1 MRDRAILHSDAN
13 CFYASVETVLNPE
26 FRGKAIAVC
35 GAPEERHGIVLAK
48 SEKAKRAGVKTGM
61 ANWQAKQCCRD
72 LIIVPP
78 QYDYYLK
85 FSKLLHGIYRR
96 YTDQV
101 EPFGMD
107 ECWLDVT
114 YSPGDPMEIAE
125 EIRQAVKDELGLTV
139 SIGVSFNKVFAK
151 LGSDYKKPD
160 AITQISKEHFK
171 EIVWPLPCSDLLYCG
186 NATTA
191 KLGSMGVRTI
201 GGIAS
206 LPVEVM
212 QRKFGKNGVAL
223 WKYANGLDD
232 SRVAHQDYTA
242 PAKSVGH
249 GITCVADLENMD
261 EARKVIFAL
270 SLDIGYKLRY
280 MNLRATGVQLYV
292 RDSELS
298 FCSWQKRLDMAT
310 QDEGTIALVFIKR
323 VSIIGILSFQISH
336 HPDEFAIVIPDVS
349 FCPSHRGE
357 NNLVEFTV
365 TTYQKLNIF
374 FFCDESSD
382 NGNNLFFCIEEAV
395 DLAVTEE
402 GHRENIKHARH
413 HHFAFTDF
421 EWTCFIL
428 IRSLLMFDPPHFSNS
443 RDR

>member
-26 FRGKAIAVC
+26 FRGKAVAVC
-35 GAPEERHGIVLAK
+35 GSPEERHGIVLAK

-280 MNLRATGVQLYV
+280 MNLRATGVQLYI

-298 FCSWQKRLDMAT
+298 FCSWQKRLEMAT
-310 QDEGTIALVFIKR
+310 QDEGTIALAAYSLLEEKYSWRNPIR
-323 VSIIGILSFQISH
+323 SITVTAIQLDSSQNPTQLSMLLDYERLVRREKLNESI
-336 HPDEFAIVIPDVS
+336 DTIRDRYGKYAVIPA
-349 FCPSHRGE
+349 
-357 NNLVEFTV
+357 LVLDEKKMLV
-365 TTYQKLNIF
+365 GNDREIIMPGYIYQ
-374 FFCDESSD
+374 
-382 NGNNLFFCIEEAV
+382 
-395 DLAVTEE
+395 
-402 GHRENIKHARH
+402 
-413 HHFAFTDF
+413 
-421 EWTCFIL
+421 
-428 IRSLLMFDPPHFSNS
+428 
-443 RDR
+443 

>member
-35 GAPEERHGIVLAK
+35 GSPEERHGIVLAK

-171 EIVWPLPCSDLLYCG
+171 EIVWPLPCSELLYCG

-292 RDSELS
+292 RNSELS
-298 FCSWQKRLDMAT
+298 FCSWQKRLEMAT
-310 QDEGTIALVFIKR
+310 QDEGTIALAAYSLLEEKYSWRNPIR
-323 VSIIGILSFQISH
+323 SITVTAIQLDSSQNPTQLSMLLDYERLVRREKLNESI
-336 HPDEFAIVIPDVS
+336 DTIRDRYGKYAVIPA
-349 FCPSHRGE
+349 
-357 NNLVEFTV
+357 LVLDEKKMPV
-365 TTYQKLNIF
+365 GNDREIIMPGYMYQ
-374 FFCDESSD
+374 
-382 NGNNLFFCIEEAV
+382 
-395 DLAVTEE
+395 
-402 GHRENIKHARH
+402 
-413 HHFAFTDF
+413 
-421 EWTCFIL
+421 
-428 IRSLLMFDPPHFSNS
+428 
-443 RDR
+443 

>member
-13 CFYASVETVLNPE
+13 CFYASVETVLNPD
-26 FRGKAIAVC
+26 FRGQAIAVC
-35 GAPEERHGIVLAK
+35 GSPEERHGIVLAK

-125 EIRQAVKDELGLTV
+125 EIRQVVKDELGLTV

-201 GGIAS
+201 GGIAL
-206 LPVEVM
+206 LPVDVM

-292 RDSELS
+292 RNSELS
-298 FCSWQKRLDMAT
+298 FCSWQKRLEMAT
-310 QDEGTIALVFIKR
+310 QDEGTIALAAYSLLEEKYSWRNPIR
-323 VSIIGILSFQISH
+323 SITVTATQLDSSQNPTQLSMLLDYERLVRREKLNESI
-336 HPDEFAIVIPDVS
+336 DTIRDRYGKYAVIPA
-349 FCPSHRGE
+349 
-357 NNLVEFTV
+357 LVLDEKKMPV
-365 TTYQKLNIF
+365 GNDREIIMPGYMYQ
-374 FFCDESSD
+374 
-382 NGNNLFFCIEEAV
+382 
-395 DLAVTEE
+395 
-402 GHRENIKHARH
+402 
-413 HHFAFTDF
+413 
-421 EWTCFIL
+421 
-428 IRSLLMFDPPHFSNS
+428 
-443 RDR
+443 

>member
-1 MRDRAILHSDAN
+1 M
-13 CFYASVETVLNPE
+13 
-26 FRGKAIAVC
+26 
-35 GAPEERHGIVLAK
+35 LAK

-292 RDSELS
+292 RNSELS

-310 QDEGTIALVFIKR
+310 QDEGTIALAAYSLLEEKYSWRNPIR
-323 VSIIGILSFQISH
+323 SITVTAIQLDSSQNPTQLSMLLDYERLVRREKLNESI
-336 HPDEFAIVIPDVS
+336 DTIRDRYGKYAVIPA
-349 FCPSHRGE
+349 
-357 NNLVEFTV
+357 LVLDEKKMPV
-365 TTYQKLNIF
+365 GNDREIIMPGYMYQ
-374 FFCDESSD
+374 
-382 NGNNLFFCIEEAV
+382 
-395 DLAVTEE
+395 
-402 GHRENIKHARH
+402 
-413 HHFAFTDF
+413 
-421 EWTCFIL
+421 
-428 IRSLLMFDPPHFSNS
+428 
-443 RDR
+443 

>member
-13 CFYASVETVLNPE
+13 CFYASVETVLNPD
-26 FRGKAIAVC
+26 FRGQAIAVC
-35 GAPEERHGIVLAK
+35 GSPEERHGIVLAK

-201 GGIAS
+201 GGIAL
-206 LPVEVM
+206 LPVDVM
-212 QRKFGKNGVAL
+212 QRKFGKNGVPL

-232 SRVAHQDYTA
+232 SRVAHQDFTA

-298 FCSWQKRLDMAT
+298 FCSWQKRLEMAT
-310 QDEGTIALVFIKR
+310 QDEGTIALAAYSLLEEKYSWHNPIR
-323 VSIIGILSFQISH
+323 SITVTATQLDSSQNPTQLSMLLDYERLVRREKLNESI
-336 HPDEFAIVIPDVS
+336 DTIRDRYGKYAVIPA
-349 FCPSHRGE
+349 
-357 NNLVEFTV
+357 LVLDEKKMPV
-365 TTYQKLNIF
+365 GNDREIIMPGYMYQ
-374 FFCDESSD
+374 
-382 NGNNLFFCIEEAV
+382 
-395 DLAVTEE
+395 
-402 GHRENIKHARH
+402 
-413 HHFAFTDF
+413 
-421 EWTCFIL
+421 
-428 IRSLLMFDPPHFSNS
+428 
-443 RDR
+443 

>member
-1 MRDRAILHSDAN
+1 MCAMRDRAILHSDAN

-35 GAPEERHGIVLAK
+35 GSPEERHGIVLAK

-298 FCSWQKRLDMAT
+298 FCSWQKRLEMAT
-310 QDEGTIALVFIKR
+310 QDEGTIALAAYSLLEEKYSWRNPIR
-323 VSIIGILSFQISH
+323 SITVTAIQLDSSQNPTQLSMLLDYERLVRREKLNESI
-336 HPDEFAIVIPDVS
+336 DTIRDRYGKYAVIPA
-349 FCPSHRGE
+349 
-357 NNLVEFTV
+357 LVLDEKKMPV
-365 TTYQKLNIF
+365 GNDREIIMPGYMYQ
-374 FFCDESSD
+374 
-382 NGNNLFFCIEEAV
+382 
-395 DLAVTEE
+395 
-402 GHRENIKHARH
+402 
-413 HHFAFTDF
+413 
-421 EWTCFIL
+421 
-428 IRSLLMFDPPHFSNS
+428 
-443 RDR
+443 

>member
-26 FRGKAIAVC
+26 FRGKAVAVC
-35 GAPEERHGIVLAK
+35 GSPEERHGIVLAK

-280 MNLRATGVQLYV
+280 MNLRATGVQLYI

-298 FCSWQKRLDMAT
+298 FCSWQKRLEMAT
-310 QDEGTIALVFIKR
+310 QDEGTIALAAYSLLEEKYSWRNPIR
-323 VSIIGILSFQISH
+323 SITVTAIQLDSSQNPTQLSMLLDYERLVRREKLNESI
-336 HPDEFAIVIPDVS
+336 DTIRDRYGKYAVIPA
-349 FCPSHRGE
+349 
-357 NNLVEFTV
+357 LVLDEKKMPV
-365 TTYQKLNIF
+365 GNDREIIMPGYIYQ
-374 FFCDESSD
+374 
-382 NGNNLFFCIEEAV
+382 
-395 DLAVTEE
+395 
-402 GHRENIKHARH
+402 
-413 HHFAFTDF
+413 
-421 EWTCFIL
+421 
-428 IRSLLMFDPPHFSNS
+428 
-443 RDR
+443 

>member
-1 MRDRAILHSDAN
+1 MCAMRDRAILHSDAN
-13 CFYASVETVLNPE
+13 CFYAAVETVLNPE

-35 GAPEERHGIVLAK
+35 GSPEERHGIVLAK

-298 FCSWQKRLDMAT
+298 FCSWQKRLEMAT
-310 QDEGTIALVFIKR
+310 QDEGTIALAAYSLLEEKYSWRNPIR
-323 VSIIGILSFQISH
+323 SITVTAIQLDSSQNPTQLSMLLDYERLVRREKLNESI
-336 HPDEFAIVIPDVS
+336 DTIRDRYGKYAVIPA
-349 FCPSHRGE
+349 
-357 NNLVEFTV
+357 LVLDEKKMPV
-365 TTYQKLNIF
+365 GNDREIIMPGYMYQ
-374 FFCDESSD
+374 
-382 NGNNLFFCIEEAV
+382 
-395 DLAVTEE
+395 
-402 GHRENIKHARH
+402 
-413 HHFAFTDF
+413 
-421 EWTCFIL
+421 
-428 IRSLLMFDPPHFSNS
+428 
-443 RDR
+443 

>member
-13 CFYASVETVLNPE
+13 CFYASVETVLNPD
-26 FRGKAIAVC
+26 FRGQAIAVC
-35 GAPEERHGIVLAK
+35 GSPEERHGIVLAK

-201 GGIAS
+201 GGIAL
-206 LPVEVM
+206 LPVDVM

-292 RDSELS
+292 RNSELS
-298 FCSWQKRLDMAT
+298 FCSWQKRLEMAT
-310 QDEGTIALVFIKR
+310 QDEGTIALAAYSLLEEKYSWHNPIR
-323 VSIIGILSFQISH
+323 SITVTATQLDSSQNPTQLSMLLDYERLVRREKLNESI
-336 HPDEFAIVIPDVS
+336 DTIRDRYGKYAVIPA
-349 FCPSHRGE
+349 
-357 NNLVEFTV
+357 LVLDEKKMPV
-365 TTYQKLNIF
+365 GNDREIIMPGYMYQ
-374 FFCDESSD
+374 
-382 NGNNLFFCIEEAV
+382 
-395 DLAVTEE
+395 
-402 GHRENIKHARH
+402 
-413 HHFAFTDF
+413 
-421 EWTCFIL
+421 
-428 IRSLLMFDPPHFSNS
+428 
-443 RDR
+443 

>member
-35 GAPEERHGIVLAK
+35 GSPEERHGIVLAK

-151 LGSDYKKPD
+151 MGSDYKKPD

-249 GITCVADLENMD
+249 GITCVADLENLD

-292 RDSELS
+292 RNSELS
-298 FCSWQKRLDMAT
+298 FCSWQKRLEMAT
-310 QDEGTIALVFIKR
+310 QDEGTIALAAYSLLEEKYSWRNPIR
-323 VSIIGILSFQISH
+323 SITVTAIQLDSSQNPTQLSMLLDYERLVRREKLNESI
-336 HPDEFAIVIPDVS
+336 DTIRDRYGKYAVIPA
-349 FCPSHRGE
+349 
-357 NNLVEFTV
+357 LVLDEKKMPV
-365 TTYQKLNIF
+365 GNDREIIMPGYMYQ
-374 FFCDESSD
+374 
-382 NGNNLFFCIEEAV
+382 
-395 DLAVTEE
+395 
-402 GHRENIKHARH
+402 
-413 HHFAFTDF
+413 
-421 EWTCFIL
+421 
-428 IRSLLMFDPPHFSNS
+428 
-443 RDR
+443 

>member
-35 GAPEERHGIVLAK
+35 GSPEERHGIVLAK

-212 QRKFGKNGVAL
+212 QRRFGKNGVAL

-298 FCSWQKRLDMAT
+298 FCSWQKRLEMAT
-310 QDEGTIALVFIKR
+310 QDEGTIALAAYSLLEEKYSWRNPIR
-323 VSIIGILSFQISH
+323 SITVTAIQLDSSQNPTQLSMLLDYERLVRREKLNESI
-336 HPDEFAIVIPDVS
+336 DTIRDRYGKYAVIPA
-349 FCPSHRGE
+349 
-357 NNLVEFTV
+357 LVLDEKKMPV
-365 TTYQKLNIF
+365 GNDREIIMPGYMYQ
-374 FFCDESSD
+374 
-382 NGNNLFFCIEEAV
+382 
-395 DLAVTEE
+395 
-402 GHRENIKHARH
+402 
-413 HHFAFTDF
+413 
-421 EWTCFIL
+421 
-428 IRSLLMFDPPHFSNS
+428 
-443 RDR
+443 

>member
-1 MRDRAILHSDAN
+1 MCAMRDRAILHSDAN

-35 GAPEERHGIVLAK
+35 GSPEERHGIVLAK

-249 GITCVADLENMD
+249 GITCVADLETMD

-298 FCSWQKRLDMAT
+298 FCSWQKRLEMAT
-310 QDEGTIALVFIKR
+310 QDEGTIALAAYSLLEEKYSWRNPIR
-323 VSIIGILSFQISH
+323 SITVTAIQLDSSQNPTQLSMLLDYERLVRREKLNESI
-336 HPDEFAIVIPDVS
+336 DTIRDRYGKYAVIPA
-349 FCPSHRGE
+349 
-357 NNLVEFTV
+357 LVLDEKKMPV
-365 TTYQKLNIF
+365 GNDREIIMPGYMYQ
-374 FFCDESSD
+374 
-382 NGNNLFFCIEEAV
+382 
-395 DLAVTEE
+395 
-402 GHRENIKHARH
+402 
-413 HHFAFTDF
+413 
-421 EWTCFIL
+421 
-428 IRSLLMFDPPHFSNS
+428 
-443 RDR
+443 

>member
-35 GAPEERHGIVLAK
+35 GSPEERHGIVLAK

-270 SLDIGYKLRY
+270 SLDIRYKLRY

-292 RDSELS
+292 RNSELS

-310 QDEGTIALVFIKR
+310 QDEGTIALAAYSLLEEKYSWRNPIR
-323 VSIIGILSFQISH
+323 SITVTAIQLDSSQNPTQLSMLLDYERLVRREKLNESIDSIR
-336 HPDEFAIVIPDVS
+336 DRYGKYAVIPA
-349 FCPSHRGE
+349 
-357 NNLVEFTV
+357 LVLDEKKMPV
-365 TTYQKLNIF
+365 GNDREIIMPGYMYQ
-374 FFCDESSD
+374 
-382 NGNNLFFCIEEAV
+382 
-395 DLAVTEE
+395 
-402 GHRENIKHARH
+402 
-413 HHFAFTDF
+413 
-421 EWTCFIL
+421 
-428 IRSLLMFDPPHFSNS
+428 
-443 RDR
+443 

>member
-35 GAPEERHGIVLAK
+35 GSPEERHGIVLAK

-125 EIRQAVKDELGLTV
+125 EIRQVVKDELGLTV

-292 RDSELS
+292 RNSELS
-298 FCSWQKRLDMAT
+298 FCSWQKRLEMAT
-310 QDEGTIALVFIKR
+310 QDEGTIALAAYSLLEEKYSWHNPIR
-323 VSIIGILSFQISH
+323 SITVTATQLDSSQNPTQLSMLLDYERLVRREKLNESI
-336 HPDEFAIVIPDVS
+336 DTIRDRYGKYAVIPA
-349 FCPSHRGE
+349 
-357 NNLVEFTV
+357 LVLDEKKMPV
-365 TTYQKLNIF
+365 GNDREIIMPGYMYQ
-374 FFCDESSD
+374 
-382 NGNNLFFCIEEAV
+382 
-395 DLAVTEE
+395 
-402 GHRENIKHARH
+402 
-413 HHFAFTDF
+413 
-421 EWTCFIL
+421 
-428 IRSLLMFDPPHFSNS
+428 
-443 RDR
+443 

>member
-35 GAPEERHGIVLAK
+35 GSPEERHGIVLAK

-114 YSPGDPMEIAE
+114 YSPGDPMETAE

-292 RDSELS
+292 RNSELS
-298 FCSWQKRLDMAT
+298 FCSWQKRLEMAT
-310 QDEGTIALVFIKR
+310 QDEGTIALAAYSLLEEKYSWRNPIR
-323 VSIIGILSFQISH
+323 SITVTAIQLDSSQNPTQLSMLLDYERLVRREKLNESI
-336 HPDEFAIVIPDVS
+336 DTIRDRYGKYAVIPA
-349 FCPSHRGE
+349 
-357 NNLVEFTV
+357 LVLDEKKMPV
-365 TTYQKLNIF
+365 GNDREIIMPGYMYQ
-374 FFCDESSD
+374 
-382 NGNNLFFCIEEAV
+382 
-395 DLAVTEE
+395 
-402 GHRENIKHARH
+402 
-413 HHFAFTDF
+413 
-421 EWTCFIL
+421 
-428 IRSLLMFDPPHFSNS
+428 
-443 RDR
+443 

>member
-1 MRDRAILHSDAN
+1 MCTMRDRAILHSDAN
-13 CFYASVETVLNPE
+13 CFYASVETVLNPD
-26 FRGKAIAVC
+26 FRGQAIAVC
-35 GAPEERHGIVLAK
+35 GSPEERHGIVLAK

-201 GGIAS
+201 GGIAL
-206 LPVEVM
+206 LPVDVM

-232 SRVAHQDYTA
+232 SRVAHQDFTA

-298 FCSWQKRLDMAT
+298 FCSWQKRLEMAT
-310 QDEGTIALVFIKR
+310 QDEGTIALAAYSLLEEKYSWHNPIR
-323 VSIIGILSFQISH
+323 SITVTATQLDSSQNPTQLSMLLDYERLVRREKLNESI
-336 HPDEFAIVIPDVS
+336 DTIRDRYGKYAVIPA
-349 FCPSHRGE
+349 
-357 NNLVEFTV
+357 LVLDEKKMPV
-365 TTYQKLNIF
+365 GNDREIIMPGYMYQ
-374 FFCDESSD
+374 
-382 NGNNLFFCIEEAV
+382 
-395 DLAVTEE
+395 
-402 GHRENIKHARH
+402 
-413 HHFAFTDF
+413 
-421 EWTCFIL
+421 
-428 IRSLLMFDPPHFSNS
+428 
-443 RDR
+443 

>member
-310 QDEGTIALVFIKR
+310 QDEGTIALAAYTLLEEKYSWRNPIR
-323 VSIIGILSFQISH
+323 SITVTAIQLDSSQNPTQLSMLLDYERLVRREKLNESI
-336 HPDEFAIVIPDVS
+336 DTIRDRYGKYAVIPA
-349 FCPSHRGE
+349 
-357 NNLVEFTV
+357 LVLDEKKMPV
-365 TTYQKLNIF
+365 GNDREIIMPGYMYQ
-374 FFCDESSD
+374 
-382 NGNNLFFCIEEAV
+382 
-395 DLAVTEE
+395 
-402 GHRENIKHARH
+402 
-413 HHFAFTDF
+413 
-421 EWTCFIL
+421 
-428 IRSLLMFDPPHFSNS
+428 
-443 RDR
+443 

>member
-13 CFYASVETVLNPE
+13 CFYASVETVLNPD
-26 FRGKAIAVC
+26 FRGQAIAVC
-35 GAPEERHGIVLAK
+35 GSPEERHGIVLAK

-201 GGIAS
+201 GGIAL
-206 LPVEVM
+206 LPVDVM

-292 RDSELS
+292 RDSGLS
-298 FCSWQKRLDMAT
+298 FCSWQKRLEMAT
-310 QDEGTIALVFIKR
+310 QDEGTIALAAYTLLEEKYSWRNPIRFITVTAIQLDSSQNPTQLSMLLDYERLVRREKLNE
-323 VSIIGILSFQISH
+323 SIDTIRDRYGKY
-336 HPDEFAIVIPDVS
+336 AVIPA
-349 FCPSHRGE
+349 
-357 NNLVEFTV
+357 LVLDEKKMPV
-365 TTYQKLNIF
+365 GNDREIIMPGYMYQ
-374 FFCDESSD
+374 
-382 NGNNLFFCIEEAV
+382 
-395 DLAVTEE
+395 
-402 GHRENIKHARH
+402 
-413 HHFAFTDF
+413 
-421 EWTCFIL
+421 
-428 IRSLLMFDPPHFSNS
+428 
-443 RDR
+443 

>member
-35 GAPEERHGIVLAK
+35 GSPEERHGIVLAK

-310 QDEGTIALVFIKR
+310 QDEGTIALAAYTLLEEKYSWRNPIR
-323 VSIIGILSFQISH
+323 SITVTAIQLDSSQNPTQLSMLLDYERLVRREKLNESI
-336 HPDEFAIVIPDVS
+336 DTIRDRYGKYAVIPA
-349 FCPSHRGE
+349 
-357 NNLVEFTV
+357 LVLDEKKMPV
-365 TTYQKLNIF
+365 GNDREIIMPGYMYQ
-374 FFCDESSD
+374 
-382 NGNNLFFCIEEAV
+382 
-395 DLAVTEE
+395 
-402 GHRENIKHARH
+402 
-413 HHFAFTDF
+413 
-421 EWTCFIL
+421 
-428 IRSLLMFDPPHFSNS
+428 
-443 RDR
+443 

>member
-35 GAPEERHGIVLAK
+35 GSPEERHGIVLAK

-249 GITCVADLENMD
+249 GFTCVADLENMD
-261 EARKVIFAL
+261 EARKVIYAL

-298 FCSWQKRLDMAT
+298 FCSWQKRLEMAT
-310 QDEGTIALVFIKR
+310 QDEGTIALAAYSLLEEKYSWRNPIR
-323 VSIIGILSFQISH
+323 SITVTAIQLDSSQNPTQLSMLLDYERLVRREKLNESI
-336 HPDEFAIVIPDVS
+336 DTIRDRYGKYAVIPA
-349 FCPSHRGE
+349 
-357 NNLVEFTV
+357 LVLDEKKMPV
-365 TTYQKLNIF
+365 GNDREIIMPGYMYQ
-374 FFCDESSD
+374 
-382 NGNNLFFCIEEAV
+382 
-395 DLAVTEE
+395 
-402 GHRENIKHARH
+402 
-413 HHFAFTDF
+413 
-421 EWTCFIL
+421 
-428 IRSLLMFDPPHFSNS
+428 
-443 RDR
+443 